1 MSKKAP
7 WWRKP
12 LKKNENEDEKDQN
25 NDNEDFEGR
34 RRDPSEFVD
43 SREDWSQSD
52 RRLRRSPFDSEF
64 DSIFGRSSLPF
75 SLKDDFFMDIEREFA
90 DMHEKMDNMFKHAMK
105 GDLEKS
111 GPGGPFVY
119 GFSMRTGSDGVPNFQ
134 EFGNM
139 PPEMRSQ
146 FRLRQQ
152 LPSPGAG
159 EMASSCKSNQ
169 DPRGIGSDF
178 RKPLTDILECGDH
191 ISVTMELP
199 GVEKK
204 DINLEI
210 IDNELDVN
218 VETPKRRYSNKLPLP
233 SEVNPE
239 TIDATF
245 KNGVLEVTVKPIK
258 PEKKKGKK
266 IKID

>member
-1 MSKKAP
+1 MSNKAP
-7 WWRKP
+7 WWKKP
-12 LKKNENEDEKDQN
+12 LKKDEKNEENDQKDYDEN
-25 NDNEDFEGR
+25 YEKGR
-34 RRDPSEFVD
+34 DDPKEFGGSE
-43 SREDWSQSD
+43 EEWSQRD
-52 RRLRRSPFDSEF
+52 KRLRRSPFDSEF
-64 DSIFGRSSLPF
+64 DRIFGRSSIPF
-75 SLKDDFFMDIEREFA
+75 GFRDDFFMDIEREFA
-90 DMHEKMDNMFKHAMK
+90 DMHEKMDNMFKQAMK
-105 GDLEKS
+105 GDLEKP

-119 GFSMRTGSDGVPNFQ
+119 GFSMRTGPDGVPNFQ

-146 FRLRQQ
+146 FNLRRQ
-152 LPSPGAG
+152 LPSSGTG
-159 EMASSCKSNQ
+159 EMSSSCKMNQ
-169 DPRGIGSDF
+169 DPRSSDTGS
-178 RKPLTDILECGDH
+178 RKPLTDIMECGDH

-218 VETPKRRYSNKLPLP
+218 VDTPKRRYRNKLPLP
-233 SEVNPE
+233 SEVDPE

-245 KNGVLEVTVKPIK
+245 KNGVLEVTVKHIK

-266 IKID
+266 INIK